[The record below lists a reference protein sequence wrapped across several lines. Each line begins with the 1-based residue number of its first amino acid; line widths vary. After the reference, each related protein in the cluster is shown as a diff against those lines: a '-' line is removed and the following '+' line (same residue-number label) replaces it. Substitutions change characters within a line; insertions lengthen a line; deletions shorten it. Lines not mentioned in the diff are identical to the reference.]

1 MFGYL
6 TDFVI
11 IFMQIVIV
19 AMLLRWI
26 KLLLD
31 VQRDIK
37 INKYKSLREVIKHA
51 KEEDQLL

>member
-37 INKYKSLREVIKHA
+37 INKYKSLREAIKHA
-51 KEEDQLL
+51 KEED